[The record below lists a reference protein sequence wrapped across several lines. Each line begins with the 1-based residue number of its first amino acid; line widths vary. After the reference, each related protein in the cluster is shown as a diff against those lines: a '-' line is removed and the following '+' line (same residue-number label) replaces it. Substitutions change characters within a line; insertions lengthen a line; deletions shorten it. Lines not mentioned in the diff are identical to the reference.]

1 MTVNER
7 QKYDSIMWTEID
19 RIATTNFAVKQ
30 AEARGREEGR
40 KEGRELERSETLRK
54 VAKAMLAA
62 GKDVEEITRFTG
74 LTKDQIEE

>member
-1 MTVNER
+1 
-7 QKYDSIMWTEID
+7 MWTEID
-19 RIATTNFAVKQ
+19 KIATTNFAVKQ
-30 AEARGREEGR
+30 AEARGRE
-40 KEGRELERSETLRK
+40 EGRELERSETLRK